1 MSATTWLAGICGFL
15 ALMLVLVYYILL
27 SRLTKKKAKGRKKRQ
42 QDLAQQE
49 DPFEPAARRHSVRTP
64 EPGERGQMTQM
75 TKEEMAAHL
84 GRGPET
90 IEKEQALKR
99 DALHVFRRLQHCAPE
114 ERSVLYAE
122 AVKVFD
128 SLESRGF
135 SGMGSLTSAK
145 IVFCN
150 AVMECDGLEAL
161 RIAQDQKDPHATDL
175 IERVIPVIFST

>member
-27 SRLTKKKAKGRKKRQ
+27 SRLTKKKAKAKKKRQ
-42 QDLAQQE
+42 EMSRQD
-49 DPFEPAARRHSVRTP
+49 PSEPAARRQSV
-64 EPGERGQMTQM
+64 ERGTPGDRGQLTQM

-90 IEKEQALKR
+90 IEKEQVLKR
-99 DALHVFRRLQHCAPE
+99 DALHVFRRLQHSAPE
-114 ERSVLYAE
+114 ERPALYVE
-122 AVKVFD
+122 AVNLFD

-135 SGMGSLTSAK
+135 SGMGALTSAK

-150 AVMECDGLEAL
+150 AVMECDGLESL
-161 RIAQDQKDPHATDL
+161 RRAQDQQDPNATAL
-175 IERVIPVIFST
+175 IERVVPIIFST